1 MRILLAEDE
10 EKMARAIAEALSQ
23 EGHEVV
29 SARNG
34 REALDAVD
42 AGPEYHLVL
51 LDWMMP
57 ELDGIEVLRTLR
69 GRDSGVPILLLTA
82 RDSIEDR
89 VEGLD
94 AGADDYLVKPFA
106 IPELCARV
114 RALARRGRSDP
125 EHRLAVGDIEVEVL
139 RRRVTRA
146 GQPIELTGKEFE
158 VLQLLVENAGQTV
171 SREMLARVVWRG
183 VPRATPLDNVIDV
196 HIARLR
202 RKLDDAFDKKC
213 IRTVR
218 GVGFVLDA

>member
-10 EKMARAIAEALSQ
+10 KKMARAIAEALGQ

-29 SARNG
+29 SAGNG

-42 AGPEYHLVL
+42 AGPEFDLVL

-82 RDSIEDR
+82 RDSVEDR

-114 RALARRGRSDP
+114 RALARRGRTDP

-202 RKLDDAFDKKC
+202 RKLDDAFTKKC

-218 GVGFVLDA
+218 GVGFVLDL